1 MGRASVGAG
10 SGSRAPT
17 LGQCPRASPAGVL
30 PSVAPSITPPPARGS
45 RPSTAPSVPFSEPST
60 HPTPTLPQAL
70 LPSSRQNLRGLGEIL
85 TPGSPL
91 RASKHGASKSRIP
104 CIPSL
109 TLHAIRWRDLEVL
122 GLRTGAR
129 TATITTASPGPNT
142 NALERT
148 TWPKCPARG
157 SKGGP
162 RALGPPRAKAKLER
176 DKSVLPRA
184 PAGPGLVARVPGRS
198 GARLPASLAVPAAPR
213 ARSAPEFAGLATSPQ
228 SRAEVPGN

>member
-1 MGRASVGAG
+1 MRPPSASVPEQVPRG
-10 SGSRAPT
+10 S
-17 LGQCPRASPAGVL
+17 SPPWRP
-30 PSVAPSITPPPARGS
+30 PSPPPPRPAPGS

-60 HPTPTLPQAL
+60 HPTLPLPQAL

-162 RALGPPRAKAKLER
+162 RALGPPRAKAKLGR

-198 GARLPASLAVPAAPR
+198 GARLPASLAVPAAPAAPR
-213 ARSAPEFAGLATSPQ
+213 ARSALEFAGLATSPQ